1 MNYAE
6 LRGILKSK
14 VERHNLLL
22 ITNWTRGIK
31 YLLSLSLSR
40 DRLRFI
46 RGKQLGGTKLSL
58 SSDSEV
64 DTIILLWSW

>member
-46 RGKQLGGTKLSL
+46 RGKQRGRYKALSL
-58 SSDSEV
+58 Q
-64 DTIILLWSW
+64 